1 MSEPE
6 CFFAYL
12 GGCEP
17 QTMVQAHLV
26 PKSVIRLELLYSS
39 ERSRRDREAYWREAL
54 RDPRCWRWMC
64 GGVSKIN
71 GHHGQYDSYQIRLH
85 AWPEDFL
92 EFLRE
97 HDLEWMADKYATEST
112 RRA

>member
-1 MSEPE
+1 MSGPE
-6 CFFAYL
+6 CFFAHL
-12 GGCEP
+12 GDCQP

-26 PKSVIRLELLYSS
+26 PKSVLKRELF
-39 ERSRRDREAYWREAL
+39 RDFAAPEEIVW
-54 RDPRCWRWMC
+54 DPRCWRWMC
-64 GGVSKIN
+64 GGISKIN
-71 GHHGQYDSYQIRLH
+71 GHHGQYDSYRIRLH